1 VEIRPGSVKQARQEA
16 GLSLGQVARG
26 DISRTAIYF
35 VETGKAKPSRETLEL
50 IAERTG
56 RPVDFF
62 LEVDPEARAVVRITE
77 VERRLVTGD
86 PKGAIEAAEAALSA
100 EPDRESE
107 ARIKFLMSTAYLR
120 IAQPVMGRRLAAA
133 ARAYFE
139 QAGDLHMVADC
150 LGNEASAAYLMQD
163 PTALK
168 IAEGALTTVRALKPV
183 PRPTESRL
191 LGVLG
196 HALVAIH
203 DWQAAINC
211 YEQAIEAADV
221 VQDLQKLSLM
231 YSGLSLAYEE
241 LGQLEQAG
249 RFAQKAL
256 TIHQTL
262 NDRIS
267 QARSENNLG
276 MLLLRG
282 GDVLSAQAHID
293 RAMGMFDEAN
303 VEIDKAQIMLSLVE
317 VALARRDVMTA
328 RRQAEK
334 ALALAERLHE
344 TATVS
349 DAHYWLARVAHAEG
363 DEASVDAEFAAAL
376 SEPNEPS
383 SRERIATYR
392 AAYAEILEG
401 RGDIVEANRQL
412 KAALSA
418 LGTRPAA
425 ADSARSAI
433 A

>member
-1 VEIRPGSVKQARQEA
+1 MSDVGAYPAAADGSRGQGKATSGRRRGRRRGVEIRPGSVKQARQEA

-241 LGQLEQAG
+241 LGQLEQA
-249 RFAQKAL
+249 
-256 TIHQTL
+256 
-262 NDRIS
+262 
-267 QARSENNLG
+267 
-276 MLLLRG
+276 
-282 GDVLSAQAHID
+282 
-293 RAMGMFDEAN
+293 
-303 VEIDKAQIMLSLVE
+303 
-317 VALARRDVMTA
+317 
-328 RRQAEK
+328 
-334 ALALAERLHE
+334 
-344 TATVS
+344 
-349 DAHYWLARVAHAEG
+349 
-363 DEASVDAEFAAAL
+363 
-376 SEPNEPS
+376 
-383 SRERIATYR
+383 
-392 AAYAEILEG
+392 
-401 RGDIVEANRQL
+401 
-412 KAALSA
+412 
-418 LGTRPAA
+418 
-425 ADSARSAI
+425 
-433 A
+433 

>member
-1 VEIRPGSVKQARQEA
+1 MSDVLLHASEPGSPRRQENVASSRRRGRRRGVEIRPGSVKQARQEA
-16 GLSLGQVARG
+16 GLSLGQGARD

-100 EPDRESE
+100 ETDRESE

-120 IAQPVMGRRLAAA
+120 IGQPVTGRRLAAA

-203 DWQAAINC
+203 DWQDAINC
-211 YEQAIEAADV
+211 YEPAIEAADGGH
-221 VQDLQKLSLM
+221 DL
-231 YSGLSLAYEE
+231 
-241 LGQLEQAG
+241 
-249 RFAQKAL
+249 
-256 TIHQTL
+256 
-262 NDRIS
+262 
-267 QARSENNLG
+267 
-276 MLLLRG
+276 
-282 GDVLSAQAHID
+282 
-293 RAMGMFDEAN
+293 
-303 VEIDKAQIMLSLVE
+303 
-317 VALARRDVMTA
+317 
-328 RRQAEK
+328 
-334 ALALAERLHE
+334 
-344 TATVS
+344 
-349 DAHYWLARVAHAEG
+349 
-363 DEASVDAEFAAAL
+363 
-376 SEPNEPS
+376 
-383 SRERIATYR
+383 
-392 AAYAEILEG
+392 
-401 RGDIVEANRQL
+401 
-412 KAALSA
+412 
-418 LGTRPAA
+418 
-425 ADSARSAI
+425 
-433 A
+433 

>member
-1 VEIRPGSVKQARQEA
+1 MA
-16 GLSLGQVARG
+16 
-26 DISRTAIYF
+26 
-35 VETGKAKPSRETLEL
+35 
-50 IAERTG
+50 
-56 RPVDFF
+56 
-62 LEVDPEARAVVRITE
+62 
-77 VERRLVTGD
+77 
-86 PKGAIEAAEAALSA
+86 
-100 EPDRESE
+100 
-107 ARIKFLMSTAYLR
+107 TAYLR

-203 DWQAAINC
+203 DWQAAISC

-276 MLLLRG
+276 LLLLRG
-282 GDVLSAQAHID
+282 GDASAAQSHID
-293 RAMGMFDEAN
+293 RAVAIFAEAGI
-303 VEIDKAQIMLSLVE
+303 ETGKAQIPPSGAE
-317 VALARRDVMTA
+317 VAVARRGLATA
-328 RRQAEK
+328 RRNAGN
-334 ALALAERLHE
+334 ALALR
-344 TATVS
+344 
-349 DAHYWLARVAHAEG
+349 DRM
-363 DEASVDAEFAAAL
+363 
-376 SEPNEPS
+376 NEMAPVP
-383 SRERIATYR
+383 
-392 AAYAEILEG
+392 
-401 RGDIVEANRQL
+401 D
-412 KAALSA
+412 
-418 LGTRPAA
+418 
-425 ADSARSAI
+425 D
-433 A
+433 